1 MNKVLQPYYFEN
13 LRSMVAI
20 IVFNL
25 LVSFQIRA
33 QVPAVE
39 TDSMRIETVQL
50 LSEYIKIASVTGNEK
65 GGGEFISEQCLKR
78 GLSVRIFTDS
88 VDSYNFSASLYPL
101 ELRKP
106 NIILLSHLDV
116 VSGGEDSGW
125 RYPAFSGAVVGDT
138 IWGRGA
144 IDMKEVTI
152 MHLMAVSAF
161 AERASAEDLPFN
173 ITLLCVSGEE
183 TYGIQGSKIISET
196 YLPDLNAIIVF
207 GEGGIGTTG
216 LLSKTPEKPVFF
228 ISLNDK
234 RAVWLE
240 LNLNYKTSGHGAV
253 PPPDYATRMMI
264 NSLNNLT
271 QANPRIR
278 FNHDNKAMLRAFGE
292 MERGVTG
299 FLLKNPV
306 LFKPLVAGGLRKNP
320 LMLSTVTNTITL
332 THIASEE
339 TDINQIPQEVSAF
352 LDCRLLPE
360 TSTAWFLDYVGRK
373 LADTL
378 ISINIITETQNAAS
392 TTPDRYYELFVEA
405 LLETYPGCGI
415 IPVLFPAT
423 TDNNYFRNKGLPV
436 FGVIPVILDQKLL
449 ETIHNYDERLPVDAL
464 ISGTEVYTRFI
475 EKLLPETFH
484 ETDSLRVSEIQDTL

>member
-1 MNKVLQPYYFEN
+1 MIKTVYPYCFRIS
-13 LRSMVAI
+13 RSIAAI
-20 IVFNL
+20 LIL
-25 LVSFQIRA
+25 HLSVSFQARSQITPPVA
-33 QVPAVE
+33 
-39 TDSMRIETVQL
+39 DSTELEAVQL
-50 LSEYIKIASVTGNEK
+50 LSEYIKFASVTGNEK
-65 GGGEFISEQCLKR
+65 GGGEFIAEQCLKR

-138 IWGRGA
+138 VWGRGA

-161 AERASAEDLPFN
+161 AERASAEDLPVN

-196 YLPDLNAIIVF
+196 YLPDLDAIVVF

-234 RAVWLE
+234 RALWLE

-278 FNHDNKAMLRAFGE
+278 FDHDNKAMLRAFGE

-320 LMLSTVTNTITL
+320 LMLSTMTNTITI
-332 THIASEE
+332 TRIASEE

-360 TSTAWFLDYVGRK
+360 TSTAWFLDYVSRK
-373 LADTL
+373 LVDTL
-378 ISINIITETQNAAS
+378 ININIIAETQNAAS
-392 TTPDRYYELFVEA
+392 SATDRFYDLFAEA
-405 LLETYPGCGI
+405 LNETYPGCGI

-436 FGVIPVILDQKLL
+436 FGVVPVILEQELL
-449 ETIHNYDERLPVDAL
+449 ETIHNYNERLPVDAL

-484 ETDSLRVSEIQDTL
+484 ETDSLTVSELQYTP